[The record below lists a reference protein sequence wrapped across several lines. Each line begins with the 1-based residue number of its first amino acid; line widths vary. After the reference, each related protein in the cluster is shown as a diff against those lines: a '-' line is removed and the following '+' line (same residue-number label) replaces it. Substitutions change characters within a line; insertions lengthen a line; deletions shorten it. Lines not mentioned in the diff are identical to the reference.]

1 MLHGMNNILLSNNCY
16 ITISNVYWPVPAIN
30 IIYPV
35 GLVVPSS
42 TNVEYLLCPYRTLR
56 RKDDC
61 WHFQGSKLLRLS
73 FSQSPTFNSPLTR
86 LTSCVS
92 FCRPLFWVLT
102 FSVFPPLG
110 RQPLHSK
117 FNIQQ
122 PSEPPSHLMCH
133 IAYYY
138 FVDFYFGL

>member
-73 FSQSPTFNSPLTR
+73 FNQSSTFNSPLNC
-86 LTSCVS
+86 LTSHLVCIILS
-92 FCRPLFWVLT
+92 T
-102 FSVFPPLG
+102 SILG
-110 RQPLHSK
+110 SNFLCLSAFRGPVTPFQVQHSTA
-117 FNIQQ
+117 F
-122 PSEPPSHLMCH
+122 
-133 IAYYY
+133 
-138 FVDFYFGL
+138 